1 MFDLPIF
8 FSPGLSWGWGCEYL
22 YYIFAVLE
30 VGLEERER
38 GWRVLLLWQFVR
50 VRREKG
56 KSFYLYQWKWCLLVR
71 DLFFEPVRFG
81 LG

>member
-1 MFDLPIF
+1 
-8 FSPGLSWGWGCEYL
+8 
-22 YYIFAVLE
+22 VLE

-71 DLFFEPVRFG
+71 DLFFEPVQFG